1 MDSLT
6 SSLNKMD
13 LKDDNQKSK
22 MSKLASDYIK
32 LLETRGRDLLP
43 KKSAKKL
50 VKKSVN
56 KGGNTIKNRV
66 ILPKLRK
73 IDESNKKHKYKLNY
87 STLKRKMAINE
98 GIRKEVSKKNKTQ
111 RQAAIAKKGRFNI
124 LRIYRRNN
132 NKEQCKLITKD
143 MKYIDKKY
151 GLNKT
156 KDIC

>member
-1 MDSLT
+1 MG
-6 SSLNKMD
+6 K
-13 LKDDNQKSK
+13 
-22 MSKLASDYIK
+22 
-32 LLETRGRDLLP
+32 TR
-43 KKSAKKL
+43 
-50 VKKSVN
+50 
-56 KGGNTIKNRV
+56 KNRV

-143 MKYIDKKY
+143 MRYIDKKY

>member
-1 MDSLT
+1 MG
-6 SSLNKMD
+6 K
-13 LKDDNQKSK
+13 
-22 MSKLASDYIK
+22 
-32 LLETRGRDLLP
+32 TR
-43 KKSAKKL
+43 
-50 VKKSVN
+50 
-56 KGGNTIKNRV
+56 KNRV

-73 IDESNKKHKYKLNY
+73 IDDSNKKHKYRLSY

-98 GIRKEVSKKNKTQ
+98 GIRKEVSKTNKTK
-111 RQAAIAKKGRFNI
+111 RQAAVAKKGRFNI

-132 NKEQCKLITKD
+132 NKDQCKLITKD